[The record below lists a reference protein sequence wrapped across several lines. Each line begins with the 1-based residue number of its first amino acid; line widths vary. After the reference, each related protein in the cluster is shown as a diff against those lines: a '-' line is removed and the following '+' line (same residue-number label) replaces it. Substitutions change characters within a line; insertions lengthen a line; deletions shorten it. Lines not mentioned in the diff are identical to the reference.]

1 MKDNDARNMDL
12 TSRKAGEGSG
22 EDERLL
28 MMLGEALG
36 DMPGDEETQ
45 KAWRQFEARH
55 GDAGGS
61 RLRLRRIFISA
72 AAAAAVVALVV
83 AFAWNDIGGSS
94 GVIETFSMVELP
106 SHTSRVAD
114 GDNVVVQTPSATTS
128 DVLLPDGSR
137 VMLGSGSRLEYPSD
151 FGQNGVREVELT
163 GQARFSV
170 RHDAGRPFV
179 VKSGNM
185 STKVLGTVFYVRSYH
200 GSASSVVLL
209 KGCVSVSSED
219 GGEGRMLSPGHQ
231 AVVDD
236 KGDIKV
242 EKADIAAAGGW
253 THGEFCFDDSR
264 LEDVMNDIGS
274 WYNVG
279 IAFHSRSLL
288 SVRIHFNFPR
298 SVSLADVLQALNDLG
313 VAQFRYA
320 DGRVSIEQK

>member
-1 MKDNDARNMDL
+1 M
-12 TSRKAGEGSG
+12 
-22 EDERLL
+22 
-28 MMLGEALG
+28 
-36 DMPGDEETQ
+36 
-45 KAWRQFEARH
+45 
-55 GDAGGS
+55 
-61 RLRLRRIFISA
+61 RLRRIFISA

-83 AFAWNDIGGSS
+83 AFAWSDIVGSA
-94 GVIETFSMVELP
+94 GVIETFAMAELP

-137 VMLGSGSRLEYPSD
+137 IMLGSGSRLEYPSD

-219 GGEGRMLSPGHQ
+219 GGKGRMLSPGHQ

-242 EKADIAAAGGW
+242 EKADIAAVGGW

-298 SVSLADVLQALNDLG
+298 SVSLADVLQALNELG

-320 DGRVSIEQK
+320 DGRISIEQK

>member
-55 GDAGGS
+55 GDAGRS

-83 AFAWNDIGGSS
+83 AFAWSYIVGSA
-94 GVIETFSMVELP
+94 GVIETFAMAELP
-106 SHTSRVAD
+106 SQTSRVAD

-219 GGEGRMLSPGHQ
+219 GGKGRMLSPIRPLSTIRVTYRWKWLTLQ
-231 AVVDD
+231 L
-236 KGDIKV
+236 
-242 EKADIAAAGGW
+242 
-253 THGEFCFDDSR
+253 S
-264 LEDVMNDIGS
+264 EDGLTVS
-274 WYNVG
+274 
-279 IAFHSRSLL
+279 
-288 SVRIHFNFPR
+288 
-298 SVSLADVLQALNDLG
+298 SVSMIRGSRML
-313 VAQFRYA
+313 
-320 DGRVSIEQK
+320 

>member
-1 MKDNDARNMDL
+1 MA
-12 TSRKAGEGSG
+12 
-22 EDERLL
+22 
-28 MMLGEALG
+28 
-36 DMPGDEETQ
+36 
-45 KAWRQFEARH
+45 
-55 GDAGGS
+55 
-61 RLRLRRIFISA
+61 
-72 AAAAAVVALVV
+72 
-83 AFAWNDIGGSS
+83 
-94 GVIETFSMVELP
+94 ELP
-106 SHTSRVAD
+106 SQTSRVAD

-219 GGEGRMLSPGHQ
+219 GGKGRMLSPGHQ

-242 EKADIAAAGGW
+242 EKADIAAVGGW

-298 SVSLADVLQALNDLG
+298 SVSLADVLLALNDLG

>member
-1 MKDNDARNMDL
+1 MKENDVRNMDM
-12 TSRKAGEGSG
+12 TSRRAGEGNG

-36 DMPGDEETQ
+36 DMPGDEDTQ
-45 KAWRQFEARH
+45 EAWRQFEARH

-61 RLRLRRIFISA
+61 RLKLRRIFISVV
-72 AAAAAVVALVV
+72 AAAAVVALVV
-83 AFAWNDIGGSS
+83 MFAWNRTGDVSE
-94 GVIETFSMVELP
+94 VIETFAMAELP
-106 SHTSRVAD
+106 QHTSRMAD
-114 GDNVVVQTPSATTS
+114 GDNIVVQTPSATTS
-128 DVLLPDGSR
+128 DVVLPDGSR

-151 FGQNGVREVELT
+151 FGQNGVREVELK
-163 GQARFSV
+163 GQARFCV

-209 KGCVSVSSED
+209 KGSVSVNSED
-219 GGEGRMLSPGHQ
+219 GSEGRMLSPGQQ
-231 AVVDD
+231 AVVDN
-236 KGDIKV
+236 KGGIKV
-242 EKADIAAAGGW
+242 EKADMAAAGGW
-253 THGEFCFDDSR
+253 THGEFRFDDSR
-264 LEDVMNDIGS
+264 LEDVMNDIGA

-313 VAQFRYA
+313 VAQFSYA